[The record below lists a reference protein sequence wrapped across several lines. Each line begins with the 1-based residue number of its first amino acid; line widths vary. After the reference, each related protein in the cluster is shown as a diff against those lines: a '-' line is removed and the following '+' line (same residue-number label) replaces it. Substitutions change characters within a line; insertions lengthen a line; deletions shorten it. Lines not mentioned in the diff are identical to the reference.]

1 LLIYIF
7 ALNLAVS
14 FSFHFK
20 FYPIMRRWGL
30 RIVIFLLI
38 FAGILV
44 LLTSTLTY
52 LYKDEVSKI
61 VQDRL
66 RKTLNAN
73 LKIANTRF
81 NYFTKIGEL
90 TLTFEGFSLEN
101 KFATNRQPFANLE
114 NLRFSFTISELWSR
128 KYVVN
133 KMYVEDGEINFL
145 INQQGQTNY
154 DSLWNNFLTTKST
167 DTEFKLNSLVFRNVK
182 VSYEN
187 RLQQERYSFV
197 AKEVNGKLDNP
208 NYLNDIDL
216 TGDLTGLQFQAGEQK
231 VIESKDLSLSGILG
245 YNRANKRWQLN
256 FPKISLQNTEF
267 VLRGYYEVR
276 PADDFVDLQIKG
288 ANGDLKPLWAF
299 LPNRYAEDLQGFK
312 SKGNINFEGLIKG
325 EWGKTKYPQ
334 IEVDFGCLGASI
346 LSPHTT
352 RQVIENVS
360 FSGKFS
366 NGEKTSLETS
376 SIRIKN
382 IAGSLAKQK
391 FKGNVYLV
399 NFRQPYL
406 VLDAEAGID
415 LGAFL
420 EFYPLASL
428 DKAGGLL
435 GFKLNF
441 DAELAQLSQE
451 TLDKKMIA
459 SGKLELLNVS
469 FQFKNNPLIYRNLN
483 ANLALTNNQAE
494 VKNLSGNAGKSDFL
508 HKGLA
513 YNLLPY
519 LFVNQQE
526 LYLKG
531 DFLAQKLDLADWFG
545 KAYLGFD
552 GSSPEVEKFEYT
564 LLAPPNLHL
573 NLTCRAD
580 SVLFRQFKAHKLSGD
595 IWYKDKI
602 AKTGNLS
609 LQMAGGTLN
618 ILGILNAQ
626 KENFITFDGR
636 TILKNLQSDQF
647 LTAFENFSQKFIQ
660 DRQIKGIL
668 EADIRSS
675 WVFDK
680 HLRVNFPSVSADID
694 MRVVNGELKDFN
706 LFEDVARKLEEN
718 SINRLI
724 FKEMKNILQ
733 IRNKTIFVPETEIIS
748 PTNPI
753 SIIGR
758 STADKGLD
766 YKMKVQTALKATN
779 PSASVLP
786 QRGKLIYY
794 LTIKGTPDNFRLD
807 YTEIPD
813 KNKSKLEQ
821 YWLQEKQGYLK
832 LFNRTSLTAANFK
845 IDTVKVVNF
854 P

>member
-1 LLIYIF
+1 
-7 ALNLAVS
+7 
-14 FSFHFK
+14 
-20 FYPIMRRWGL
+20 MRHWGL
-30 RIVIFLLI
+30 RIVLFLLI
-38 FAGILV
+38 FVGILV
-44 LLTSTLTY
+44 LLTSTMTY

-61 VQDRL
+61 VQDQL
-66 RKTLNAN
+66 RKNLNAN
-73 LKIANTRF
+73 LKITNTRF
-81 NYFTKIGEL
+81 NYFTKLGEL

-101 KFATNRQPFANLE
+101 KFATYPQPFAKLG
-114 NLRFSFTISELWSR
+114 NLRFSLIISELWNR
-128 KYVVN
+128 KYVIN
-133 KMYVEDGEINFL
+133 KMYLEDGEINFL
-145 INQQGQTNY
+145 INRQGQTNY
-154 DSLWNNFLTTKST
+154 DSLWNHFLTANQA

-182 VSYEN
+182 FSYEN
-187 RLQQERYSFV
+187 QIQQERYSFV

-216 TGDLTGLQFQAGEQK
+216 NGDLTGLQFQAGEQK
-231 VIESKDLSLSGILG
+231 VIEPKELNLSGVVG

-267 VLRGYYEVR
+267 VLRGFYEVR

-299 LPNRYAEDLQGFK
+299 LPNRYVEDLQGFK
-312 SKGNINFEGLIKG
+312 SKGNISFDGLIKG
-325 EWGKTKYPQ
+325 EWGKTNYPQ

-352 RQVIENVS
+352 RQVIENLS

-366 NGEKTSLETS
+366 NGEKNSLETS

-382 IAGSLAKQK
+382 IAGVLAKQK
-391 FKGNVYLV
+391 FKGNAYLV

-406 VLDAEAGID
+406 VFDAEAGVD

-420 EFYPLASL
+420 EFYPIAPF

-435 GFKLNF
+435 GIKLNF
-441 DAELAQLSQE
+441 DAELAQLNQE
-451 TLDKKMIA
+451 TLDKKIIA
-459 SGKLELLNVS
+459 SGKLELFNAS
-469 FQFKNNPLIYRNLN
+469 FQFKNNPLIYRGLN
-483 ANLALTNNQAE
+483 AHISLTNNQAE

-519 LFVNQQE
+519 LLTNQQE

-545 KAYLGFD
+545 KAYQGFD

-564 LLAPPNLHL
+564 LLAPANLHL
-573 NLTCRAD
+573 NLTCRVD
-580 SVLFRQFKAHKLSGD
+580 SVLFRQFKTHQLRGD
-595 IWYKDKI
+595 VWYKDKI

-609 LQMAGGTLN
+609 LQIAGGSLSL
-618 ILGILNAQ
+618 LGILNAQ
-626 KENFITFDGR
+626 KENFVTFDGR
-636 TILKNLQSDQF
+636 TILKNIQSDQF
-647 LTAFENFSQKFIQ
+647 LAAFENFSQKFIQ
-660 DRQIKGIL
+660 DRNLKGVL
-668 EADIRSS
+668 EADIRGS

-694 MRVVNGELKDFN
+694 MRVMNGELKEFN
-706 LFEDVARKLEEN
+706 LLEDVARKLEEKT
-718 SINRLI
+718 INRLI

-733 IRNKTIFVPETEIIS
+733 IRNKTVFVPETEIIS
-748 PTNPI
+748 LTNPI

-758 STADKGLD
+758 STTDQGLD
-766 YKMKVQTALKATN
+766 YKIKVQTALKPVN

-786 QRGKLIYY
+786 NRGRLVYY
-794 LTIKGTPDNFRLD
+794 LTVKGTPDNFRID
-807 YTEIPD
+807 YTNIPD
-813 KNKSKLEQ
+813 KNKNKLEE

-845 IDTVKVVNF
+845 IDTVRVVNF